1 MNLELSMNDL
11 LSHSD
16 LLKLHNWLEQTAI
29 GHDHQGLHQ
38 IQNSFKPDK
47 DRCGQNVVLLQ
58 STVQCEVLNVTTDIE
73 KHLCQNKKATIRL
86 AAVSRDQYRIV

>member
-1 MNLELSMNDL
+1 MNDRP
-11 LSHSD
+11 SHSD
-16 LLKLHNWLEQTAI
+16 LLKLHNWLEQIAI